1 VSDDWNPDTGR
12 LFAFSGGFWGP
23 SASARRIRRILFLSG
38 QPLQWGW
45 PQSSDTVA
53 VWGHAPRAARGE
65 VIAARTGAKLL
76 RIEDAFLRSL
86 HPGRKG
92 EPPLGLLLDR
102 NGAHFNPSRP
112 SDLETL
118 LATHPFNDHTLME
131 RARNGIAR
139 LVHLGFGKYSAHDP
153 DIAPPA
159 PGYVLVIDQVRGDA
173 SLSHGGLNGALSPH
187 IFREMLVQAQL
198 DWPGARIV
206 IKSHPETAADLRA
219 GHFGP
224 DDADDHIQIVTDP
237 VAPYDLLS
245 GALAVYTVSSQ
256 LGFEAILAGHR
267 PQVFGL
273 PFYAGWGLTDDQTP
287 HPRRRRK
294 LTRAQ
299 LFAGAMLLYPT
310 WYDPNRDQICRFE
323 DALDYLEAL
332 TRAWRD
338 DRRGHVALNLRAWKR
353 THVQAFFGRWNPV
366 RFSLPAPDDRP
377 VMVWGD
383 APARD
388 GAARL
393 EDGFLRSRGLGAD
406 LTPPLSLVR
415 DHLGLYYDPTRLSRL
430 EALVAAPL
438 PPQGEARAQTLID
451 RLCAHGV
458 SKYNLRGAP
467 RDLPM
472 GRRIL
477 VPGQVE
483 DDASLRLGGG
493 DIRTNRALLETVR
506 AANPDA
512 VILYKPHPDVEAG
525 LRPGALDASALAD
538 MVLDRADPVWLLSQV
553 DEVWTMTSTLGFEAL
568 LRGVPVTTLGAP
580 FYAGWG
586 LTRDLGPV
594 PARRLGHK
602 PNLAVLAHAVLIAYP
617 RYHDPISR
625 LPCPPEVALERLAAG
640 PLPRPP
646 ALRLL
651 SKLQGLFAGY
661 AHLWR

>member
-1 VSDDWNPDTGR
+1 VAGSGR
-12 LFAFSGGFWGP
+12 LFAYSGGFWGL
-23 SASARRIRRILFLSG
+23 SRSARRIRRILELNG
-38 QPLQWGW
+38 QPLTLGW
-45 PQSSDTVA
+45 PSASDHVA
-53 VWGHAPRAARGE
+53 VWGHAPRAVRGE
-65 VIAARTGAKLL
+65 RVAARAGARVL

-86 HPGRKG
+86 HPGRQG
-92 EPPLGLLLDR
+92 EAPLGLLMDR
-102 NGAHFNPSRP
+102 TGAHYDPSRP

-118 LATHPFNDHTLME
+118 LATHPFDDHPLMA
-131 RARNGIAR
+131 RARAGIAR
-139 LVHLGFGKYSAHDP
+139 LTHLGFGKYSGHDP
-153 DIAPPA
+153 DAAPPPA
-159 PGYVLVIDQVRGDA
+159 GYVLVIDQVRGDA
-173 SLSHGGLNGALSPH
+173 SLSHGGMNGALSPH

-206 IKSHPETAADLRA
+206 IKSHPETTAGLRA

-224 DDADDHIQIVTDP
+224 EDAAEHIQIVTDA

-245 GALAVYTVSSQ
+245 GAMAVYTVSSQ

-273 PFYAGWGLTDDQTP
+273 PFYAGWGLTEDQTP

-310 WYDPNRDQICRFE
+310 WYDPNRDQLCTFE
-323 DALDYLEAL
+323 QTLDHLEAL
-332 TRAWRD
+332 TRAWRE
-338 DRRGHVALNLRAWKR
+338 DRRGHVALNMRLWKR
-353 THVQAFFGRWNPV
+353 AHLQAFFGKWTAL
-366 RFSLPAPDDRP
+366 RFARQPREENTRP

-383 APARD
+383 AAAPT
-388 GAARL
+388 GPVARL
-393 EDGFLRSRGLGAD
+393 EDGFLRSRGLGAA

-415 DHLGLYYDPTRLSRL
+415 DDLGIYYDPTRPSRL
-430 EALVAAPL
+430 EALIAAP
-438 PPQGEARAQTLID
+438 PPPGYEARANALIAQI
-451 RLCAHGV
+451 CATGL
-458 SKYNLRGAP
+458 SKYNLRGAQP
-467 RDLPM
+467 DLPA

-483 DDASLRLGGG
+483 DDASIRLGAGN
-493 DIRTNRALLETVR
+493 IHTNRALLEAVR

-525 LRPGALDASALAD
+525 LRAGAVDATDLAD
-538 MVLDRADPVWLLSQV
+538 LVLNGADPAWLLSQV
-553 DEVWTMTSTLGFEAL
+553 QDVWTMTSTLGFEAL

-586 LTRDLGPV
+586 LTRDLGPI

-602 PNLAVLAHAVLIAYP
+602 PALAALVHAVLIAYP

-625 LPCPPEVALERLAAG
+625 LPCPPEVALDRLQSG
-640 PLPRPP
+640 RLPRPVR
-646 ALRLL
+646 LRILA
-651 SKLQGLFAGY
+651 KIQGWAAGY

>member
-1 VSDDWNPDTGR
+1 MRPDTGR
-12 LFAFSGGFWGP
+12 LFAYSGGFWGP
-23 SASARRIRRILFLSG
+23 SASARRIRRILNLSG
-38 QPLQWGW
+38 QPLRWGW
-45 PQSSDTVA
+45 PQASDTVA

-65 VIAARTGAKLL
+65 AVAARTGASLL

-86 HPGRKG
+86 HPGRHG
-92 EPPLGLLLDR
+92 EAPLGLLADR
-102 NGAHFNPSRP
+102 TGAHYDPSRP

-118 LATHPFNDHTLME
+118 LATHPFDDHSLME

-139 LVHLGFGKYSAHDP
+139 LVHLGFGKYSGHDP
-153 DIAPPA
+153 DAPCPT
-159 PGYVLVIDQVRGDA
+159 PGYVLVVDQVRGDA

-206 IKSHPETAADLRA
+206 IKSHPETALGLRA

-224 DDADDHIQIVTDP
+224 EDAAPHIQIVTDA

-245 GALAVYTVSSQ
+245 GAMAVYTVSSQ

-273 PFYAGWGLTDDQTP
+273 PFYAGWGLTEDQVP

-294 LTRAQ
+294 LTRTQ
-299 LFAGAMLLYPT
+299 LFAGAMLVYPT
-310 WYDPNRDQICRFE
+310 WYDPNRDRLGRFE
-323 DALDYLEAL
+323 DTLEHLEAL

-338 DRRGHVALNLRAWKR
+338 DRRGHVALNMRAWKR
-353 THVQAFFGRWNPV
+353 RHVQAFFGRWKPV
-366 RFSLPAPDDRP
+366 RFSATPDTP
-377 VMVWGD
+377 VMIWGD
-383 APARD
+383 APAPD
-388 GAARL
+388 GTARL

-415 DHLGLYYDPTRLSRL
+415 DDLGLYYDPTRPSRL
-430 EALVAAPL
+430 ETLVAAL
-438 PPQGEARAQTLID
+438 VPPAGEARAQALID
-451 RLCAHGV
+451 RLCAQGI
-458 SKYNLRGAP
+458 SKYNLRGAQP
-467 RDLPM
+467 ELPA
-472 GRRIL
+472 GHRIL

-483 DDASLRLGGG
+483 DDASIRLGAG
-493 DIRTNRALLETVR
+493 DVRTNRALLEAVR

-525 LRPGALDASALAD
+525 LRPGALDAGALAD
-538 MVLDRADPVWLLSQV
+538 LVLDRADPVWLLSQV
-553 DEVWTMTSTLGFEAL
+553 DEVWTITSTLGFEAL
-568 LRGVPVTTLGAP
+568 LRDVPVTTLGAP

-594 PARRLGHK
+594 PARRLAHR
-602 PNLAVLAHAVLIAYP
+602 PTLAALVHAVLIAYP
-617 RYHDPISR
+617 RYYDPISR
-625 LPCPPEVALERLAAG
+625 LPCPPEVVLDRLTDG
-640 PLPRPP
+640 LLPKPP
-646 ALRLL
+646 SLRVL
-651 SKLQGLFAGY
+651 SKLQGALAGY